1 MDKNQMDGLLALKLV
16 AERRNFT
23 AAADELGISPPAI
36 SKLIKQLEGRLGVTL
51 LTRTTRSTSLTEAGE
66 RFLSQAGPALE
77 QIIEAIKDVGTLG
90 EKPSGRLRL
99 NVPTLIYPNYLKKL
113 ISSFMRKYPDVA
125 VEIHFENAATD
136 IFAKGFDAGIRVSDI
151 LAKDMIAIKL
161 FGPLRFVVAGSPRYF
176 ARVSRPRQPKELLAH
191 NCVRVGTGNRIYDSW
206 EFESK
211 GKAFNVRVNGSLIMN
226 DSILALDAAVDGSGL
241 IYTSEDA
248 ITDKIEAGKLEI
260 VLNQFAPTST
270 GYYLY
275 YPQRSQ
281 VQPKLRAF
289 IEHVKKPG
297 SSGSR

>member
-1 MDKNQMDGLLALKLV
+1 MDGLLALKLV

-23 AAADELGISPPAI
+23 SAADELGISPPAI

-66 RFLSQAGPALE
+66 RFLTQAGPALE
-77 QIIEAIKDVGTLG
+77 QILEAIKDVGALG

-99 NVPTLIYPNYLKKL
+99 NVPTLIYPNYMKELVATF
-113 ISSFMRKYPDVA
+113 IRKYPDVT

-136 IFAKGFDAGIRVSDI
+136 IFERGFDAGIRISDI

-161 FGPLRFVVAGSPRYF
+161 FGPVRFVVVGAPRYF
-176 ARVSRPRQPKELLAH
+176 ARAGRPQQPKELLSH
-191 NCVRVGTGNRIYDSW
+191 NCLRIGTGNRIYDSW

-211 GKAFNVRVNGSLIMN
+211 GKAFAVQVTGSLIMN
-226 DSILALDAAVDGSGL
+226 DSMLALDAALSGSGL

-248 ITDKIEAGKLEI
+248 IADKIETGKLEI
-260 VLNQFAPTST
+260 VLNQFAPKSD

-281 VQPKLRAF
+281 VQPKLRAL
-289 IEHVKKPG
+289 IDHIKKP
-297 SSGSR
+297 RNHQ